1 MGRVKIE
8 YDHRISAK
16 RTCKTCRKFKSP
28 GYRKHKRCE
37 DLILTCRQSWNNGCC
52 LWWERR

>member
-8 YDHRISAK
+8 YDPRISAK

-52 LWWERR
+52 LWWEGR

>member
-8 YDHRISAK
+8 YDPRISAK